1 MQASALALA
10 LALLACWA
18 SFHLGLRRGV
28 TQHSRRA
35 APVVAQGL
43 RYAGAAGLAPASE
56 HAVAA
61 EGQGRGEEKGA
72 EESSINMDWVSGC
85 LPALR
90 VLG

>member
-43 RYAGAAGLAPASE
+43 RYAGAAGLAPTGE

-61 EGQGRGEEKGA
+61 EGQGRGVQGP